1 MNSCKYW
8 IFILNKWL
16 FVFLFSV
23 ENVTK
28 SIELTLEGKGK
39 TGEITL
45 ALDGMN
51 VNMTKFPKK
60 NQSRH
65 SQAQANGTYLY
76 MRSVN

>member
-1 MNSCKYW
+1 M
-8 IFILNKWL
+8 
-16 FVFLFSV
+16 

-28 SIELTLEGKGK
+28 STELTLEGKGK

-65 SQAQANGTYLY
+65 SQAQANGMYLY
-76 MRSVN
+76 MGSVI

>member
-1 MNSCKYW
+1 MLKLW
-8 IFILNKWL
+8 
-16 FVFLFSV
+16 
-23 ENVTK
+23 
-28 SIELTLEGKGK
+28 GKGK